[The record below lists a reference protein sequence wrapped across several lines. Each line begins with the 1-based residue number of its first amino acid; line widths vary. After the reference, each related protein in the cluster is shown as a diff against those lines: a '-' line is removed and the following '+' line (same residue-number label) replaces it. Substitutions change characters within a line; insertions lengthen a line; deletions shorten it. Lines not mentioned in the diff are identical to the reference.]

1 MNRRAF
7 RAAVVLAA
15 LCAIAGP
22 PAAVFAASSG
32 PHATAAAT
40 HTVTLRNIA
49 FSPKKLTIHRGDKV
63 TWQWRDSVAH
73 NVTFR
78 GFHSRTQQ
86 TGSYSV
92 RFAKRGTYSFHCT
105 IHQGMTGTIVVR

>member
-15 LCAIAGP
+15 LCAIGGP
-22 PAAVFAASSG
+22 PAAVLAASNG
-32 PHATAAAT
+32 PHATAAASR
-40 HTVTLRNIA
+40 TVTLKNIA
-49 FSPKKLTIHRGDKV
+49 FNPKKLTIHRGDRV
-63 TWQWRDSVAH
+63 TWRWRDDVAH

-92 RFAKRGTYSFHCT
+92 RFAKRGRFSYHCT
-105 IHQGMTGTIVVR
+105 IHLGMTGTIVVR